1 VSDSELTDAS
11 VIMDET
17 IAGVAHSGA

>member
-11 VIMDET
+11 VIMDEAV
-17 IAGVAHSGA
+17 AGVAHSGA

>member
-11 VIMDET
+11 VIMDEAV
-17 IAGVAHSGA
+17 AGVAHSGV